1 MKILEI
7 DAGNTRIKW
16 RLLRYKKQQKVEI
29 NSGAVLIP
37 ELVDE
42 LPDSFCQQLY
52 GIKTENIE
60 VVGVSNVRGENFAK
74 SLSLFCEK
82 HFSVN
87 VDFAIVSPELAGLK
101 NAYQNSEA
109 LGVDRWLAML
119 AAYRSAQSAVCI
131 VDCGTAIT
139 IDLINSEGQ
148 HKGGFIVPGLQ
159 LMQRSLGEYTSNLK
173 YQPGS
178 ISNNNPGI
186 NTTDA
191 INHGALNMA
200 LGMLEKVH
208 REWGAD
214 LCWYLCGGDA
224 VLISS
229 LIKWQHKIKSELVM
243 DGLEIAFAYSV
254 DSDKDR

>member
-16 RLLRYKKQQKVEI
+16 RLLRYTKQQKEEI
-29 NSGAVLIP
+29 NSGAVLAP

-42 LPDSFCQQLY
+42 LPDSFCQHLY

-60 VVGVSNVRGENFAK
+60 AVGVSNVRGENFAK
-74 SLSLFCEK
+74 SLSLFCK
-82 HFSVN
+82 NQFSVN

-109 LGVDRWLAML
+109 LGVDRWLSML

-131 VDCGTAIT
+131 VDCGSAIT
-139 IDLINSEGQ
+139 VDLINAEGQ

-159 LMQRSLGEYTSNLK
+159 LMRRSLGEHTANLR

-178 ISNNNPGI
+178 ISNNNP
-186 NTTDA
+186 
-191 INHGALNMA
+191 
-200 LGMLEKVH
+200 E
-208 REWGAD
+208 
-214 LCWYLCGGDA
+214 
-224 VLISS
+224 
-229 LIKWQHKIKSELVM
+229 
-243 DGLEIAFAYSV
+243 
-254 DSDKDR
+254 